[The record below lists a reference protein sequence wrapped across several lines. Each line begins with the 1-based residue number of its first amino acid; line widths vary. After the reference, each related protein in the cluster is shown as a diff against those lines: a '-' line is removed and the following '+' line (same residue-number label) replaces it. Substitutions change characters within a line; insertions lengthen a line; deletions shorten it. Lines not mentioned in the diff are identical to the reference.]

1 MKFLPLLVLLAAA
14 QLASQAARAADVV
27 LTMNS
32 YGPIRVGMPVA
43 EVHRQLLKLGRK
55 QLPKPGKTSKT
66 GCDSYQASPQL
77 RFMTEDGKVVRI
89 ETREPDVV
97 TPSGIRIGSSLDR
110 VRKAFGSRIEDE
122 PQKHSGDPKDRSIV
136 LVAGDRQ
143 SAIRVDGNQAVS
155 AIYVGAEHAI
165 RDVEGCP

>member
-1 MKFLPLLVLLAAA
+1 MKILSLLALAAA
-14 QLASQAARAADVV
+14 QLASQAAHAADVV

-43 EVHRQLLKLGRK
+43 EVHQQLLKLGRK

-66 GCDSYQASPQL
+66 GCDYYQASEQL

-89 ETREPDVV
+89 ETREPNVV
-97 TPSGIRIGSSLDR
+97 TPSGIKVGSSLDR

-122 PQKHSGDPKDRSIV
+122 QQKYSDDPKDRTIV

-143 SAIRVDGNQAVS
+143 SAIRVEGNQVVS
-155 AIYVGAEHAI
+155 EIYVGAEHAI
-165 RDVEGCP
+165 RYVEGCS